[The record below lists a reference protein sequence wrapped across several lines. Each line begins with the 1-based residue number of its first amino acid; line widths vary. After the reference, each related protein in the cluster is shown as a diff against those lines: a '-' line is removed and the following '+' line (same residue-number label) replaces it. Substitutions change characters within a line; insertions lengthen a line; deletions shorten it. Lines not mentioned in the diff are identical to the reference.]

1 MSSEMALAI
10 RQIIQERGISEELV
24 MHTIEDALLAAYKRK
39 YGTIDNAVVRFAEDA
54 TSVSIFA
61 QKKIVPD
68 QEIED
73 PALEISLSDAQA
85 YNTDTDDEAEVGD
98 ELLIRINPRDF
109 DRVSIQSAKQK
120 TRQSLREIQKDTLYS
135 EFKDREGEL
144 IVGYYQRERNG
155 TIFVDVGRT
164 EGILPRRYQSP
175 REIYRPNDRVRAMI
189 YEVEKAALG
198 LQIVLTRTHT
208 EFVKKIFEL
217 EVPEIYDRTIEI
229 HKMVRE
235 PGYRTKMS
243 VYSTRDDVDP
253 VGACVGMRGVRIQ
266 TVVRAMIYEVEKAAL
281 GLQIV
286 LTRTHTE
293 FVKKIFELEVPEIY
307 DRTIEIHKMVREPGY
322 RTKMSVYST
331 RDDVDPVGACVGM
344 RGVRIQTVVR
354 ELEGEKIDVLRYD
367 PDVRSFITEALKPA
381 EVEQVIV
388 LDEAKRQALAVV
400 PESQFSLAI
409 GKQGLN
415 VRLANRLTDWSIDVR
430 TRAQVNEMNIGA
442 DPRRAAAALFGDVQ
456 EEITDV
462 AELPGIAPRVAAA
475 LKASGVEL
483 LETLVA
489 MDEEQLRAVP
499 ELSEQDVGEL
509 RKLIEENLEIVEEEP
524 PTADAEPAD
533 AEPADAEPAPAAA
546 PAAPAVEET
555 VAHAVA
561 EEAPPEGAAEE
572 PEVVRASELPGLPEG
587 IGAALMAAGL
597 DDVVELVSMSDEQ
610 IGAVEGLSDDDV
622 KTLLRVIE
630 ENVEVVEE
638 DDEDPDTP
646 QEAGQ

>member
-1 MSSEMALAI
+1 MALAI
-10 RQIIQERGISEELV
+10 RQLIQERGISEELV
-24 MHTIEDALLAAYKRK
+24 LHTIEDTLLAAYKRK
-39 YGTIDNAVVRFAEDA
+39 FGTIDNAVVRFAEDGA
-54 TSVSIFA
+54 DVSIYA
-61 QKKIVPD
+61 QKRIVPAD
-68 QEIED
+68 DIDD
-73 PALEISLSDAQA
+73 PALEISLTDALE
-85 YNTDTDDEAEVGD
+85 YNDDAELGD
-98 ELLIRINPRDF
+98 ELLIEINPRDF

-120 TRQSLREIQKDTLYS
+120 ARQSLREIQKDTLYS

-155 TIFVDVGRT
+155 TIFVDLGRT

-175 REIYRPNDRVRAMI
+175 REIYRANDRVRAMI
-189 YEVEKAALG
+189 YEVEKSALG

-208 EFVKKIFEL
+208 EFV
-217 EVPEIYDRTIEI
+217 R
-229 HKMVRE
+229 
-235 PGYRTKMS
+235 
-243 VYSTRDDVDP
+243 
-253 VGACVGMRGVRIQ
+253 
-266 TVVRAMIYEVEKAAL
+266 
-281 GLQIV
+281 
-286 LTRTHTE
+286 
-293 FVKKIFELEVPEIY
+293 KIFELEVPEIY

-381 EVEQVIV
+381 EVEQVII

-430 TRAQVNEMNIGA
+430 TRMQVNEMNIGA
-442 DPRRAAAALFGDVQ
+442 ESQRAAAALFGDVQ

-462 AELPGIAPRVAAA
+462 AELPGIVPRVAAA
-475 LKASGVEL
+475 LKAVGVEL

-499 ELSEQDVGEL
+499 ALSDDDVGDL
-509 RKLIEENLEIVEEEP
+509 LKLIEENVEIV
-524 PTADAEPAD
+524 D
-533 AEPADAEPAPAAA
+533 
-546 PAAPAVEET
+546 
-555 VAHAVA
+555 
-561 EEAPPEGAAEE
+561 EE
-572 PEVVRASELPGLPEG
+572 PEVGEEFDAADPDRSAVPKSAGADDAAAAAHDAAEPAVAGPAAAEVEAAEASARTPDAGERVDGADGDDGGDPYRVVPASELPGMPDA
-587 IGAALMAAGL
+587 ISTALRAAGL
-597 DDVVELVSMSDEQ
+597 DDVAELVSMSEQ
-610 IGAVEGLSDDDV
+610 QLAQIDGLTGDDV
-622 KTLLRVIE
+622 ATLLRVIK

-638 DDEDPDTP
+638 ETDAAVDEV
-646 QEAGQ
+646 E

>member
-1 MSSEMALAI
+1 MTYNDDA
-10 RQIIQERGISEELV
+10 EL
-24 MHTIEDALLAAYKRK
+24 
-39 YGTIDNAVVRFAEDA
+39 
-54 TSVSIFA
+54 
-61 QKKIVPD
+61 
-68 QEIED
+68 
-73 PALEISLSDAQA
+73 
-85 YNTDTDDEAEVGD
+85 GD
-98 ELLIRINPRDF
+98 ELLIEINPRDF

-120 TRQSLREIQKDTLYS
+120 ARQSLREIQKDTLYS

-189 YEVEKAALG
+189 YEVEKSALG

-266 TVVRAMIYEVEKAAL
+266 
-281 GLQIV
+281 
-286 LTRTHTE
+286 
-293 FVKKIFELEVPEIY
+293 
-307 DRTIEIHKMVREPGY
+307 
-322 RTKMSVYST
+322 S
-331 RDDVDPVGACVGM
+331 
-344 RGVRIQTVVR
+344 VVR

-430 TRAQVNEMNIGA
+430 TRAQVNEMDIGA
-442 DPRRAAAALFGDVQ
+442 DSQRAAAALFGDVQ

-462 AELPGIAPRVAAA
+462 AELPGIVPRVAAA

-489 MDEEQLRAVP
+489 MDEEQLRGVP
-499 ELSEQDVGEL
+499 ELSEKDVGEL
-509 RKLIEENLEIVEEEP
+509 RKLIEENVEIVEEETGAAEDPEEAEEAIAPEP
-524 PTADAEPAD
+524 PPSVGE
-533 AEPADAEPAPAAA
+533 
-546 PAAPAVEET
+546 APAVT
-555 VAHAVA
+555 PGPAVDSAAAA
-561 EEAPPEGAAEE
+561 EEAVPEDAEE
-572 PEVVRASELPGLPEG
+572 AEELVRASELPGLPEG
-587 IGAALMAAGL
+587 IAAALVAAGL
-597 DDVVELVSMSDEQ
+597 DDVVELVSMSEQ
-610 IGAVEGLSDDDV
+610 QLAAVEGLSPDDV
-622 KTLLRVIE
+622 KTLLQVIE
-630 ENVEVVEE
+630 DNVEVVEE
-638 DDEDPDTP
+638 E
-646 QEAGQ
+646 ES

>member
-24 MHTIEDALLAAYKRK
+24 MHTIEDTLLAAYKRK

-54 TSVSIFA
+54 TSVSMYA
-61 QKKIVPD
+61 QKKIVPE
-68 QEIED
+68 QEIQD
-73 PALEISLSDAQA
+73 PALEISLEDAKA
-85 YNTDTDDEAEVGD
+85 HLPPDENAELGD
-98 ELLIRINPRDF
+98 ELLIEINPRDF

-120 TRQSLREIQKDTLYS
+120 ARQSLREIQKDTLYS

-189 YEVEKAALG
+189 YEVEKSALG

-266 TVVRAMIYEVEKAAL
+266 
-281 GLQIV
+281 
-286 LTRTHTE
+286 
-293 FVKKIFELEVPEIY
+293 
-307 DRTIEIHKMVREPGY
+307 
-322 RTKMSVYST
+322 S
-331 RDDVDPVGACVGM
+331 
-344 RGVRIQTVVR
+344 VVR

-430 TRAQVNEMNIGA
+430 TRAQVNEMDIGA
-442 DPRRAAAALFGDVQ
+442 DSQRAAAALFGDVQ

-462 AELPGIAPRVAAA
+462 AELPGIVPRVAAA

-489 MDEEQLRAVP
+489 MDEEQLRGVP

-509 RKLIEENLEIVEEEP
+509 RKLIEENVEIVEEESGAAEDQEEEAVEAVALEQP
-524 PTADAEPAD
+524 PRGDE
-533 AEPADAEPAPAAA
+533 EAAA
-546 PAAPAVEET
+546 KPET
-555 VAHAVA
+555 TVDSAAVA
-561 EEAPPEGAAEE
+561 EEALPEDGEEAEE
-572 PEVVRASELPGLPEG
+572 LVRASELPGLPEG
-587 IGAALMAAGL
+587 IAAALVAAGL
-597 DDVVELVSMSDEQ
+597 DDVVELVSMSEQ
-610 IGAVEGLSDDDV
+610 QLAAVEGLSPDDV
-622 KTLLRVIE
+622 TTLLQVIE

-638 DDEDPDTP
+638 E
-646 QEAGQ
+646 ES

>member
-24 MHTIEDALLAAYKRK
+24 MSTIEDTLLAAYKRK
-39 YGTIDNAVVRFAEDA
+39 YGTVDNAVVRFADDA

-68 QEIED
+68 QEVED
-73 PALEISLSDAQA
+73 QALEITLSDALT
-85 YNTDTDDEAEVGD
+85 YNDDAELGD
-98 ELLIRINPRDF
+98 ELLIEINPRDF

-120 TRQSLREIQKDTLYS
+120 ARQSLREIQKDTLYS

-144 IVGYYQRERNG
+144 IVGYYQRERNA
-155 TIFVDVGRT
+155 TIFVDLGRT

-189 YEVEKAALG
+189 YEVEKSALG
-198 LQIVLTRTHT
+198 LQI
-208 EFVKKIFEL
+208 I
-217 EVPEIYDRTIEI
+217 
-229 HKMVRE
+229 
-235 PGYRTKMS
+235 
-243 VYSTRDDVDP
+243 
-253 VGACVGMRGVRIQ
+253 
-266 TVVRAMIYEVEKAAL
+266 
-281 GLQIV
+281 

-430 TRAQVNEMNIGA
+430 TRAQVNEMERA
-442 DPRRAAAALFGDVQ
+442 DSRSAAEALFGGAQ

-462 AELPGIAPRVAAA
+462 AQLPGIVPRVAAA
-475 LKASGVEL
+475 LKAAGVEL

-489 MDEEQLRAVP
+489 MDAEQLRALP
-499 ELSEQDVGEL
+499 ELSEQDVGDL
-509 RKLIEENLEIVEEEP
+509 RKLIEENVEIVEEEP
-524 PTADAEPAD
+524 P
-533 AEPADAEPAPAAA
+533 PAAGEPEVDEA
-546 PAAPAVEET
+546 AAAAAQAVDSAPPAAPEAAALPAEPEAAAAEAVES
-555 VAHAVA
+555 AAG
-561 EEAPPEGAAEE
+561 EAPE
-572 PEVVRASELPGLPEG
+572 PVVRASELPGLPEG
-587 IGAALMAAGL
+587 IAAALKAAGL
-597 DDVVELVSMSDEQ
+597 DDVAELVSLTEAQ
-610 IGAVEGLSDDDV
+610 LGAVEGLSPDDV
-622 KTLLRVIE
+622 ATLLRVIE

-638 DDEDPDTP
+638 DAEPVD
-646 QEAGQ
+646 

>member
-24 MHTIEDALLAAYKRK
+24 MHTIEDTLLAAYKRK

-54 TSVSIFA
+54 TSVSIYA
-61 QKKIVPD
+61 QKKIVPE
-68 QEIED
+68 QEIQD
-73 PALEISLSDAQA
+73 PALEISLADALT
-85 YNTDTDDEAEVGD
+85 YNDDAELGD
-98 ELLIRINPRDF
+98 ELLIEINPRDF

-120 TRQSLREIQKDTLYS
+120 ARQSLRDIQKDTLYS

-189 YEVEKAALG
+189 YEVEKSALG

-266 TVVRAMIYEVEKAAL
+266 
-281 GLQIV
+281 
-286 LTRTHTE
+286 
-293 FVKKIFELEVPEIY
+293 
-307 DRTIEIHKMVREPGY
+307 
-322 RTKMSVYST
+322 S
-331 RDDVDPVGACVGM
+331 
-344 RGVRIQTVVR
+344 VVR

-430 TRAQVNEMNIGA
+430 TRAQVNEMDIGA
-442 DPRRAAAALFGDVQ
+442 DSQRAAAALFGDVQ

-462 AELPGIAPRVAAA
+462 AELPGIVPRVAAA

-509 RKLIEENLEIVEEEP
+509 RKLIEENVEIVEEEAGAAEDKEEEAGEAVALEP
-524 PTADAEPAD
+524 PPSVDE
-533 AEPADAEPAPAAA
+533 
-546 PAAPAVEET
+546 APAVTPERT
-555 VAHAVA
+555 VDSTSVA
-561 EEAPPEGAAEE
+561 EEAVAEDGAESEE
-572 PEVVRASELPGLPEG
+572 LVRASELPGLPEG
-587 IGAALMAAGL
+587 IAAALVAAGL
-597 DDVVELVSMSDEQ
+597 DDVVELVSMSEQ
-610 IGAVEGLSDDDV
+610 QLAAVEGLAPDDV
-622 KTLLRVIE
+622 TTLLQVIE

-638 DDEDPDTP
+638 E
-646 QEAGQ
+646 ES

>member
-24 MHTIEDALLAAYKRK
+24 MQTIEDTLLAAYKRK
-39 YGTIDNAVVRFAEDA
+39 YGTTDNAVVRFADDA

-68 QEIED
+68 EEIQD
-73 PALEISLSDAQA
+73 PVLEISLADALA
-85 YNTDTDDEAEVGD
+85 YNDDAELGD
-98 ELLIRINPRDF
+98 ELQIEINPRNF
-109 DRVSIQSAKQK
+109 DRVSIQSAKQ
-120 TRQSLREIQKDTLYS
+120 TARQSLREIQKDTLYS
-135 EFKDREGEL
+135 EFKHREGEL
-144 IVGYYQRERNG
+144 IGGDYQRERNG
-155 TIFVDVGRT
+155 TIFVDLGRT

-189 YEVEKAALG
+189 YEVEK
-198 LQIVLTRTHT
+198 
-208 EFVKKIFEL
+208 
-217 EVPEIYDRTIEI
+217 
-229 HKMVRE
+229 
-235 PGYRTKMS
+235 S
-243 VYSTRDDVDP
+243 
-253 VGACVGMRGVRIQ
+253 
-266 TVVRAMIYEVEKAAL
+266 AL

-381 EVEQVIV
+381 DVEQVIV

-430 TRAQVNEMNIGA
+430 TRAQVNEMEIGA
-442 DPRRAAAALFGDVQ
+442 DSQRAAAALFGEVQ
-456 EEITDV
+456 EEISDV
-462 AELPGIAPRVAAA
+462 AELPGIVPRVAAA
-475 LKASGVEL
+475 LKAAGVEL

-489 MDEEQLRAVP
+489 LDEEQLRAVP
-499 ELSEQDVGEL
+499 ELTEQDVGEL
-509 RKLIEENLEIVEEEP
+509 RKLIEENVEIVEETP
-524 PTADAEPAD
+524 ATADQ
-533 AEPADAEPAPAAA
+533 AAA
-546 PAAPAVEET
+546 AEAV
-555 VAHAVA
+555 AVA
-561 EEAPPEGAAEE
+561 EPPAADGAATAALDDATAERAGAAVEAPQEAARSLPDPEDDEDDAQASARWPAFSGQVAEE
-572 PEVVRASELPGLPEG
+572 SEEIVRASELPGLPEG
-587 IGAALMAAGL
+587 G
-597 DDVVELVSMSDEQ
+597 
-610 IGAVEGLSDDDV
+610 
-622 KTLLRVIE
+622 
-630 ENVEVVEE
+630 
-638 DDEDPDTP
+638 
-646 QEAGQ
+646 

>member
-10 RQIIQERGISEELV
+10 RQLTQERGISEELV
-24 MHTIEDALLAAYKRK
+24 LHTIEDTLLAAYKRK
-39 YGTIDNAVVRFAEDA
+39 FGTIDNAVVRFAEDG
-54 TSVSIFA
+54 TDVSIYA
-61 QKKIVPD
+61 QKRIVPAD
-68 QEIED
+68 EIDD
-73 PALEISLSDAQA
+73 PALEISLKDALE
-85 YNTDTDDEAEVGD
+85 YNDDAELGD
-98 ELLIRINPRDF
+98 ELLIEINPRDF

-120 TRQSLREIQKDTLYS
+120 ARQSLREIQKDTLYS

-155 TIFVDVGRT
+155 TIFVDLGRT

-175 REIYRPNDRVRAMI
+175 REIYRANDRVRAMI
-189 YEVEKAALG
+189 YEVEK
-198 LQIVLTRTHT
+198 
-208 EFVKKIFEL
+208 
-217 EVPEIYDRTIEI
+217 
-229 HKMVRE
+229 
-235 PGYRTKMS
+235 S
-243 VYSTRDDVDP
+243 
-253 VGACVGMRGVRIQ
+253 
-266 TVVRAMIYEVEKAAL
+266 AL

-381 EVEQVIV
+381 EVEQVII

-430 TRAQVNEMNIGA
+430 TRVQVNEMNIGA
-442 DPRRAAAALFGDVQ
+442 ESQRAAAALFGDVQ

-462 AELPGIAPRVAAA
+462 AELPGIVPRVAAA
-475 LKASGVEL
+475 LKAVGVEL

-489 MDEEQLRAVP
+489 MDEQQLRAVP
-499 ELSEQDVGEL
+499 ELSDGDVGDL
-509 RKLIEENLEIVEEEP
+509 LKLIEENVEIVDEEP
-524 PTADAEPAD
+524 EPDVGEEFDAAGAERSVPAQPARPAQPQSAGADG
-533 AEPADAEPAPAAA
+533 AA
-546 PAAPAVEET
+546 PAAPDAAQPV
-555 VAHAVA
+555 VAD
-561 EEAPPEGAAEE
+561 APAAEGE
-572 PEVVRASELPGLPEG
+572 ATEASARAFDAGDRVDGDDGGDGGDPYRVVLASELPGMPDAISTALR
-587 IGAALMAAGL
+587 AASL
-597 DDVVELVSMSDEQ
+597 DDVAELVSMSEQ
-610 IGAVEGLSDDDV
+610 QLGQIEGLTGDDV
-622 KTLLRVIE
+622 ATLLRVIE

-638 DDEDPDTP
+638 ETDAT
-646 QEAGQ
+646 AGEVE

>member
-68 QEIED
+68 REIED

-85 YNTDTDDEAEVGD
+85 YSTDTDDEAEVGD

-266 TVVRAMIYEVEKAAL
+266 TVVR
-281 GLQIV
+281 
-286 LTRTHTE
+286 
-293 FVKKIFELEVPEIY
+293 
-307 DRTIEIHKMVREPGY
+307 
-322 RTKMSVYST
+322 
-331 RDDVDPVGACVGM
+331 
-344 RGVRIQTVVR
+344 

-442 DPRRAAAALFGDVQ
+442 DPQRAAAALFGDVQ

-462 AELPGIAPRVAAA
+462 AELPGIVPRVAAA

-489 MDEEQLRAVP
+489 MDEAQLRAVP
-499 ELSEQDVGEL
+499 ELSEKDIGEL
-509 RKLIEENLEIVEEEP
+509 RKLIEENVEIVEEEP
-524 PTADAEPAD
+524 PAADAEPA
-533 AEPADAEPAPAAA
+533 AAEPAPE
-546 PAAPAVEET
+546 AAPAVEET
-555 VAHAVA
+555 AAHAAA
-561 EEAPPEGAAEE
+561 EEAPQEGDAPQEEAAEE
-572 PEVVRASELPGLPEG
+572 PEAVVRASELPGLPEG
-587 IGAALMAAGL
+587 IAAALTAAGL
-597 DDVVELVSMSDEQ
+597 DDVVELVSMSEEQ
-610 IGAVEGLSDDDV
+610 LGAVEGLSAGDV
-622 KTLLRVIE
+622 TTLLRVIE

-638 DDEDPDTP
+638 DEDDPDTP

>member
-10 RQIIQERGISEELV
+10 RQLIQERGISEELV
-24 MHTIEDALLAAYKRK
+24 LHTIEDTLLAAYKRK
-39 YGTIDNAVVRFAEDA
+39 YGTIDNAVVRFAEDG
-54 TSVSIFA
+54 TDVSIYA
-61 QKKIVPD
+61 QKRIVPED
-68 QEIED
+68 EIDD
-73 PALEISLSDAQA
+73 PALEITLRDALE
-85 YNTDTDDEAEVGD
+85 YNDDAELGD
-98 ELLIRINPRDF
+98 ELLIEINPRDF

-120 TRQSLREIQKDTLYS
+120 ARQSLREIQKDTLYS

-155 TIFVDVGRT
+155 TIFVDLGRT

-175 REIYRPNDRVRAMI
+175 REIYRANDRVRAMI
-189 YEVEKAALG
+189 YEVEKSALG

-208 EFVKKIFEL
+208 EFV
-217 EVPEIYDRTIEI
+217 R
-229 HKMVRE
+229 
-235 PGYRTKMS
+235 
-243 VYSTRDDVDP
+243 
-253 VGACVGMRGVRIQ
+253 
-266 TVVRAMIYEVEKAAL
+266 
-281 GLQIV
+281 
-286 LTRTHTE
+286 
-293 FVKKIFELEVPEIY
+293 KIFELEVPEIY

-381 EVEQVIV
+381 EVEQVII

-442 DPRRAAAALFGDVQ
+442 ESQRAAAALFGDVQ

-462 AELPGIAPRVAAA
+462 AELPGIVPRVAAA
-475 LKASGVEL
+475 LKAVGVEL

-489 MDEEQLRAVP
+489 MDEGQLRAVP
-499 ELSEQDVGEL
+499 ELSEGDVGDL
-509 RKLIEENLEIVEEEP
+509 LKLIEENVEIVDEEP
-524 PTADAEPAD
+524 EQDDLGPDFGAEAAEPSVEPASAGAAEAAAAEPA
-533 AEPADAEPAPAAA
+533 AADAVADERSADAAA
-546 PAAPAVEET
+546 SESVKAAPDGDDGEDAYQ
-555 VAHAVA
+555 
-561 EEAPPEGAAEE
+561 
-572 PEVVRASELPGLPEG
+572 VVPASELPGMPDA
-587 IGAALMAAGL
+587 ISAALRAAEL
-597 DDVVELVSMSDEQ
+597 DDVAELVSMSEQ
-610 IGAVEGLSDDDV
+610 QLGQIEGLAAADV
-622 KTLLRVIE
+622 VTLLRIIE

-638 DDEDPDTP
+638 EGESTNEETDQD
-646 QEAGQ
+646 AV

>member
-24 MHTIEDALLAAYKRK
+24 MHTIEDTLLAAYKRK

-54 TSVSIFA
+54 TTVSIYA
-61 QKKIVPD
+61 QKKILAESEP
-68 QEIED
+68 IED
-73 PALEISLSDAQA
+73 PALEISLEDART
-85 YNTDTDDEAEVGD
+85 YNDDAEPGD
-98 ELLIRINPRDF
+98 ELLIEINPRDF

-120 TRQSLREIQKDTLYS
+120 ARQSLREIQKDTLYS

-155 TIFVDVGRT
+155 TIFVDLGRT

-175 REIYRPNDRVRAMI
+175 REIYRPSDRVRAMI
-189 YEVEKAALG
+189 YEVEKSALG

-208 EFVKKIFEL
+208 
-217 EVPEIYDRTIEI
+217 D
-229 HKMVRE
+229 
-235 PGYRTKMS
+235 
-243 VYSTRDDVDP
+243 
-253 VGACVGMRGVRIQ
+253 
-266 TVVRAMIYEVEKAAL
+266 
-281 GLQIV
+281 
-286 LTRTHTE
+286 

-367 PDVRSFITEALKPA
+367 PDARSFITEALKPA

-388 LDEAKRQALAVV
+388 LDEGKRQALAVV

-430 TRAQVNEMNIGA
+430 TRAQVNEMDIGA
-442 DPRRAAAALFGDVQ
+442 DSQRAAAALFGDVQ

-462 AELPGIAPRVAAA
+462 AELPGIVPRVAAA

-489 MDEEQLRAVP
+489 MDEAQLRAVR
-499 ELSEQDVGEL
+499 ELSEADIGDL
-509 RKLIEENLEIVEEEP
+509 RKLIEENVEIVEEEP
-524 PTADAEPAD
+524 SAGKPIDDEVVPAAEPAASVPAASEPAAPD
-533 AEPADAEPAPAAA
+533 RAAPVRAAPVRAVVEEAAAAALDSSAVDPADAG
-546 PAAPAVEET
+546 EE
-555 VAHAVA
+555 VAQEV
-561 EEAPPEGAAEE
+561 PEE
-572 PEVVRASELPGLPEG
+572 PEEVVLASELPGLPEG
-587 IGAALMAAGL
+587 IAAALMAAGL
-597 DDVVELVSMSDEQ
+597 DDVVELVSMSEAQ
-610 IGAVEGLSDDDV
+610 LGAVEGLSGTDV
-622 KTLLRVIE
+622 VTLLRVIE

-638 DDEDPDTP
+638 DEEEQETP
-646 QEAGQ
+646 EEPS

>member
-10 RQIIQERGISEELV
+10 RQIVQERGISEELV
-24 MHTIEDALLAAYKRK
+24 MSTIEDALLAAYKRK
-39 YGTIDNAVVRFAEDA
+39 NGTVDNAVVRFADDA

-68 QEIED
+68 REVED
-73 PALEISLSDAQA
+73 QALEISLTEALKYPDCRDA
-85 YNTDTDDEAEVGD
+85 ELGD
-98 ELLIRINPRDF
+98 EMLVPIDPRKDF
-109 DRVSIQSAKQK
+109 DRVSIQTAKQK
-120 TRQSLREIQKDTLYS
+120 ARQSLREIQKDTLYS

-144 IVGYYQRERNG
+144 IVGYYQRERNA
-155 TIFVDVGRT
+155 TIFVDLGRT

-189 YEVEKAALG
+189 YEVEKSDLG
-198 LQIVLTRTHT
+198 LQI
-208 EFVKKIFEL
+208 I
-217 EVPEIYDRTIEI
+217 
-229 HKMVRE
+229 
-235 PGYRTKMS
+235 
-243 VYSTRDDVDP
+243 
-253 VGACVGMRGVRIQ
+253 
-266 TVVRAMIYEVEKAAL
+266 
-281 GLQIV
+281 

-430 TRAQVNEMNIGA
+430 TRAQVNEMERA
-442 DPRRAAAALFGDVQ
+442 DSRSAAEALFGGAQ
-456 EEITDV
+456 EEITEV
-462 AELPGIAPRVAAA
+462 AQLPGIAPRVTAA
-475 LKASGVEL
+475 LKAAGVEL

-489 MDEEQLRAVP
+489 MSAEQLRALP
-499 ELSEQDVGEL
+499 DLSEQDVGDL
-509 RKLIEENLEIVEEEP
+509 RKLIEENVEIVEEEP
-524 PTADAEPAD
+524 PPAD
-533 AEPADAEPAPAAA
+533 PAPEPEVEEAPVAAAPLPVAAA
-546 PAAPAVEET
+546 PAEPEAPA
-555 VAHAVA
+555 APQ
-561 EEAPPEGAAEE
+561 EAPAAGEAGEE
-572 PEVVRASELPGLPEG
+572 PAEVVLASELPGLPAG
-587 IGAALMAAGL
+587 IAAALKAAGL
-597 DDVVELVSMSDEQ
+597 DDVVEVVSMTEAQ
-610 IGAVEGLSDDDV
+610 LGAVEGLSSEDV
-622 KTLLRVIE
+622 TTLLRIIE

-638 DDEDPDTP
+638 DE
-646 QEAGQ
+646 ESA

>member
-1 MSSEMALAI
+1 MSNEMALAI

-24 MHTIEDALLAAYKRK
+24 MHTIEDTLLAAYRRK

-54 TSVSIFA
+54 TSVSIYA
-61 QKKIVPD
+61 QKKIVPEE
-68 QEIED
+68 EIQD
-73 PALEISLSDAQA
+73 PALEVSLADALA
-85 YNTDTDDEAEVGD
+85 YNDDAELGD
-98 ELLIRINPRDF
+98 ELLIEINPRDF

-120 TRQSLREIQKDTLYS
+120 AHQSLREIQKDTLYS

-189 YEVEKAALG
+189 YEVEKSALG

-266 TVVRAMIYEVEKAAL
+266 
-281 GLQIV
+281 
-286 LTRTHTE
+286 
-293 FVKKIFELEVPEIY
+293 
-307 DRTIEIHKMVREPGY
+307 
-322 RTKMSVYST
+322 S
-331 RDDVDPVGACVGM
+331 
-344 RGVRIQTVVR
+344 VVR

-430 TRAQVNEMNIGA
+430 TRAQVNDMDIGA
-442 DPRRAAAALFGDVQ
+442 DSQRAAAALFGDVQ

-462 AELPGIAPRVAAA
+462 AELPGIVPRVAAA

-499 ELSEQDVGEL
+499 ELSEQDVGGL
-509 RKLIEENLEIVEEEP
+509 RKLIEENVEIVEEETTAAEDPVAEEAVAVAAP
-524 PTADAEPAD
+524 PIFDD
-533 AEPADAEPAPAAA
+533 APAAA
-546 PAAPAVEET
+546 PAAAPDMTDDSIDLAEE
-555 VAHAVA
+555 APGEVA
-561 EEAPPEGAAEE
+561 EEAD
-572 PEVVRASELPGLPEG
+572 EVVRASELPGLPEG
-587 IGAALMAAGL
+587 IAAVLIAAGL
-597 DDVVELVSMSDEQ
+597 DDVVELVSMSEQ
-610 IGAVEGLSDDDV
+610 QLAAVEGLSPGDV
-622 KTLLRVIE
+622 TTLLQVIE
-630 ENVEVVEE
+630 ENVEVLEE
-638 DDEDPDTP
+638 EEEP
-646 QEAGQ
+646 QETEEEPVD

>member
-24 MHTIEDALLAAYKRK
+24 MHTIEDTLLAAYKRK

-54 TSVSIFA
+54 TSVSIYA
-61 QKKIVPD
+61 QKKIVPE

-73 PALEISLSDAQA
+73 PALEISLADALT
-85 YNTDTDDEAEVGD
+85 YNDDAELGD
-98 ELLIRINPRDF
+98 ELLIEINPRDF

-120 TRQSLREIQKDTLYS
+120 ARQSLREIQKDTLYS

-189 YEVEKAALG
+189 YEVEKSALG

-266 TVVRAMIYEVEKAAL
+266 
-281 GLQIV
+281 
-286 LTRTHTE
+286 
-293 FVKKIFELEVPEIY
+293 
-307 DRTIEIHKMVREPGY
+307 
-322 RTKMSVYST
+322 S
-331 RDDVDPVGACVGM
+331 
-344 RGVRIQTVVR
+344 VVR

-430 TRAQVNEMNIGA
+430 TRAQVNEMDIGA
-442 DPRRAAAALFGDVQ
+442 DSQRAAAALFGDVQ

-462 AELPGIAPRVAAA
+462 AELPGIVPRVAAA

-489 MDEEQLRAVP
+489 MDEEQLRGVP

-509 RKLIEENLEIVEEEP
+509 RKLIEENVEIVEEESGV
-524 PTADAEPAD
+524 AED
-533 AEPADAEPAPAAA
+533 QEEAEEEIALEPSPSGAE
-546 PAAPAVEET
+546 APAVMPET
-555 VAHAVA
+555 TVESTAAA
-561 EEAPPEGAAEE
+561 EEAVPEDGEE
-572 PEVVRASELPGLPEG
+572 SEELVRASELPGLPEG
-587 IGAALMAAGL
+587 IAAALVAAGL
-597 DDVVELVSMSDEQ
+597 DDVVELVSMSERQ
-610 IGAVEGLSDDDV
+610 LAAVEGLSPDDV
-622 KTLLRVIE
+622 TTLMQVIE

-638 DDEDPDTP
+638 EESPETA
-646 QEAGQ
+646 ESG

>member
-1 MSSEMALAI
+1 MSSQMALAI
-10 RQIIQERGISEELV
+10 RQLIQERGISEELV
-24 MHTIEDALLAAYKRK
+24 LHTIEDTLLAAYKRK
-39 YGTIDNAVVRFAEDA
+39 YGTIDNAVVRFAEDG
-54 TSVSIFA
+54 TDVSIYA
-61 QKKIVPD
+61 QKRIVPEA
-68 QEIED
+68 EIDD
-73 PALEISLSDAQA
+73 PALEISLRDALE
-85 YNTDTDDEAEVGD
+85 YNDDAELGD
-98 ELLIRINPRDF
+98 ELLIEINPRDF

-120 TRQSLREIQKDTLYS
+120 ARQSLREIQKDTLYS

-155 TIFVDVGRT
+155 TIFVDLGLT

-175 REIYRPNDRVRAMI
+175 REVYRANDRVRAMI
-189 YEVEKAALG
+189 YEVEKSAVG

-266 TVVRAMIYEVEKAAL
+266 
-281 GLQIV
+281 
-286 LTRTHTE
+286 
-293 FVKKIFELEVPEIY
+293 
-307 DRTIEIHKMVREPGY
+307 
-322 RTKMSVYST
+322 S
-331 RDDVDPVGACVGM
+331 
-344 RGVRIQTVVR
+344 VVR

-381 EVEQVIV
+381 EVEQVII
-388 LDEAKRQALAVV
+388 LDEPKRQALAVV

-442 DPRRAAAALFGDVQ
+442 ESQRAAAALFGDVQ

-462 AELPGIAPRVAAA
+462 AELPGIVPRVAAA
-475 LKASGVEL
+475 LKAAGVEL

-499 ELSEQDVGEL
+499 ELSEDDVGDL
-509 RKLIEENLEIVEEEP
+509 RKLIEENVEIVDEESEP
-524 PTADAEPAD
+524 DEGGPELGSGQPETAAESASVAAD
-533 AEPADAEPAPAAA
+533 D
-546 PAAPAVEET
+546 APAV
-555 VAHAVA
+555 VSGVDGGAVSDQPA
-561 EEAPPEGAAEE
+561 LEAAAVE
-572 PEVVRASELPGLPEG
+572 PTEATAGGDDDDDPYQVVLASELPGIP
-587 IGAALMAAGL
+587 AAISAVLQTAGL
-597 DDVVELVSMSDEQ
+597 DDVAELVSMSRQQLGE
-610 IGAVEGLSDDDV
+610 IEGLADDDV
-622 KTLLRVIE
+622 VILLRVIE
-630 ENVEVVEE
+630 DNVEVVEE
-638 DDEDPDTP
+638 DGDPDG
-646 QEAGQ
+646 EESE

>member
-24 MHTIEDALLAAYKRK
+24 MSTIEDTLLAAYKRK
-39 YGTIDNAVVRFAEDA
+39 YGTVDNAVVRFADDA

-68 QEIED
+68 QEVED
-73 PALEISLSDAQA
+73 QALEITLSDALT
-85 YNTDTDDEAEVGD
+85 YNDDAELGD
-98 ELLIRINPRDF
+98 ELLIEINPRDF

-120 TRQSLREIQKDTLYS
+120 ARQSLREIQKDTLYS

-144 IVGYYQRERNG
+144 IVGYYQRERNA
-155 TIFVDVGRT
+155 TIFVDLGRT

-189 YEVEKAALG
+189 YEVEKSALG
-198 LQIVLTRTHT
+198 LQI
-208 EFVKKIFEL
+208 I
-217 EVPEIYDRTIEI
+217 
-229 HKMVRE
+229 
-235 PGYRTKMS
+235 
-243 VYSTRDDVDP
+243 
-253 VGACVGMRGVRIQ
+253 
-266 TVVRAMIYEVEKAAL
+266 
-281 GLQIV
+281 

-430 TRAQVNEMNIGA
+430 TRAQVNEMERA
-442 DPRRAAAALFGDVQ
+442 DSRSAAEALFGGAQ

-462 AELPGIAPRVAAA
+462 AQLPGIVPRVAAA
-475 LKASGVEL
+475 LKAAGVEL

-489 MDEEQLRAVP
+489 MDAEQLRALP
-499 ELSEQDVGEL
+499 ELSEQDVGDL
-509 RKLIEENLEIVEEEP
+509 RKLIEENVEIVEEEP
-524 PTADAEPAD
+524 P
-533 AEPADAEPAPAAA
+533 PAAGEPEVDEA
-546 PAAPAVEET
+546 AAAAAQAVDSAPPAAPEAAALPAEPEEPAAEAVES
-555 VAHAVA
+555 AAG
-561 EEAPPEGAAEE
+561 EAPE
-572 PEVVRASELPGLPEG
+572 PVVRASELPGLPEG
-587 IGAALMAAGL
+587 IAAALKAAGL
-597 DDVVELVSMSDEQ
+597 DDVADLVSMTEAQ
-610 IGAVEGLSDDDV
+610 LGAVEGLSPDDV
-622 KTLLRVIE
+622 ATLLRVIE

-638 DDEDPDTP
+638 DAEPVD
-646 QEAGQ
+646 

>member
-24 MHTIEDALLAAYKRK
+24 MHTIEDTLLAAYKRK

-54 TSVSIFA
+54 TSVSMYA
-61 QKKIVPD
+61 QKKIVPEA
-68 QEIED
+68 EIED
-73 PALEISLSDAQA
+73 PALEISLADALA
-85 YNTDTDDEAEVGD
+85 YNDDAELGD
-98 ELLIRINPRDF
+98 ELLIEINPRDF

-120 TRQSLREIQKDTLYS
+120 ARQSLREIQKDTLYS

-155 TIFVDVGRT
+155 TIFVDLGRT

-175 REIYRPNDRVRAMI
+175 REIYRPNDRVRGMI
-189 YEVEKAALG
+189 YEVEKSALG

-266 TVVRAMIYEVEKAAL
+266 
-281 GLQIV
+281 
-286 LTRTHTE
+286 
-293 FVKKIFELEVPEIY
+293 
-307 DRTIEIHKMVREPGY
+307 
-322 RTKMSVYST
+322 S
-331 RDDVDPVGACVGM
+331 
-344 RGVRIQTVVR
+344 VVR

-430 TRAQVNEMNIGA
+430 TRAQVNEMDIGA
-442 DPRRAAAALFGDVQ
+442 DSQRAAAALFGDVQ

-462 AELPGIAPRVAAA
+462 AELPGIVPRVAAA
-475 LKASGVEL
+475 LKGSGVEL

-509 RKLIEENLEIVEEEP
+509 RKLIEENVEIVEEET
-524 PTADAEPAD
+524 TAAEDQPEAEEAAAPAEPPSAGD
-533 AEPADAEPAPAAA
+533 APAAA
-546 PAAPAVEET
+546 PEMT
-555 VAHAVA
+555 VDSTATA
-561 EEAPPEGAAEE
+561 EEAATADTEAPEEM
-572 PEVVRASELPGLPEG
+572 VRASELPGMPEG
-587 IGAALMAAGL
+587 IAAALVAAGL
-597 DDVVELVSMSDEQ
+597 DDVVELVSMSEQ
-610 IGAVEGLSDDDV
+610 QLAAVEGLSPDDV
-622 KTLLRVIE
+622 TTLLQVIE

-638 DDEDPDTP
+638 EEPPET
-646 QEAGQ
+646 EEESG

>member
-10 RQIIQERGISEELV
+10 RQLIQERGISEELV
-24 MHTIEDALLAAYKRK
+24 LHTIEDTLLAAYKRK
-39 YGTIDNAVVRFAEDA
+39 FGTIDNAVVRFAEDG
-54 TSVSIFA
+54 TDVSIYA
-61 QKKIVPD
+61 QKRIVPAD
-68 QEIED
+68 DIDD
-73 PALEISLSDAQA
+73 PALEISLKDALE
-85 YNTDTDDEAEVGD
+85 YNDDAELGD
-98 ELLIRINPRDF
+98 ELLIEINPRDF

-120 TRQSLREIQKDTLYS
+120 ARQSLREIQKDTLYS

-155 TIFVDVGRT
+155 TIFVDLGRT

-175 REIYRPNDRVRAMI
+175 REIYRANDRVRAMI
-189 YEVEKAALG
+189 YEVEK
-198 LQIVLTRTHT
+198 
-208 EFVKKIFEL
+208 
-217 EVPEIYDRTIEI
+217 
-229 HKMVRE
+229 
-235 PGYRTKMS
+235 S
-243 VYSTRDDVDP
+243 
-253 VGACVGMRGVRIQ
+253 
-266 TVVRAMIYEVEKAAL
+266 AL

-381 EVEQVIV
+381 EVEQVII
-388 LDEAKRQALAVV
+388 LDDAKRQALAVV

-442 DPRRAAAALFGDVQ
+442 ESQRAAAALFGDVQ

-462 AELPGIAPRVAAA
+462 AELPGIVPRVAAA
-475 LKASGVEL
+475 LKAVGVEL

-499 ELSEQDVGEL
+499 ELSDGDVGDL
-509 RKLIEENLEIVEEEP
+509 LKLIEENVEIVDEEP
-524 PTADAEPAD
+524 EPEVDEESDAAEPESPTVPQSAIAD
-533 AEPADAEPAPAAA
+533 DAAAAAYGDVEPAFPDAPAAEEE
-546 PAAPAVEET
+546 AVE
-555 VAHAVA
+555 ASGQSF
-561 EEAPPEGAAEE
+561 EAGERSDDDGDDGDDDDAPYG
-572 PEVVRASELPGLPEG
+572 VVPASELPGMPDAISTALR
-587 IGAALMAAGL
+587 AASL
-597 DDVVELVSMSDEQ
+597 DDVAELVSMSEQ
-610 IGAVEGLSDDDV
+610 QLGQIEGLTGDDV
-622 KTLLRVIE
+622 ATLLRVIE

-638 DDEDPDTP
+638 EADTAVDEV
-646 QEAGQ
+646 E

>member
-1 MSSEMALAI
+1 MALAI
-10 RQIIQERGISEELV
+10 RQLIQERGISEELV
-24 MHTIEDALLAAYKRK
+24 LHTIEDTLLAAYKRK
-39 YGTIDNAVVRFAEDA
+39 YGTIDNAVVRFAEDG
-54 TSVSIFA
+54 TDVSIYA
-61 QKKIVPD
+61 QKRIVPVD
-68 QEIED
+68 DIDD
-73 PALEISLSDAQA
+73 PALEISLKDALE
-85 YNTDTDDEAEVGD
+85 YNDDAELGD
-98 ELLIRINPRDF
+98 ELLIEINPREF

-120 TRQSLREIQKDTLYS
+120 ARQSLREIQKDTLYS

-155 TIFVDVGRT
+155 TIFVDLGRT

-175 REIYRPNDRVRAMI
+175 REIYRANDRVRAMI
-189 YEVEKAALG
+189 YEVEKSALG

-208 EFVKKIFEL
+208 EFV
-217 EVPEIYDRTIEI
+217 R
-229 HKMVRE
+229 
-235 PGYRTKMS
+235 
-243 VYSTRDDVDP
+243 
-253 VGACVGMRGVRIQ
+253 
-266 TVVRAMIYEVEKAAL
+266 
-281 GLQIV
+281 
-286 LTRTHTE
+286 
-293 FVKKIFELEVPEIY
+293 KIFELEVPEIY

-381 EVEQVIV
+381 EVEQVII
-388 LDEAKRQALAVV
+388 LDEPKRQALAVV

-442 DPRRAAAALFGDVQ
+442 ESQRAAAALFGDVQ

-462 AELPGIAPRVAAA
+462 AELPGIVPRVASA
-475 LKASGVEL
+475 LKSVGVEL

-499 ELSEQDVGEL
+499 ELSEGDVGDL
-509 RKLIEENLEIVEEEP
+509 LKLIEDNVEIVDEEQGTEEEDAEDAEDAEFAAAQHEASIEAESE
-524 PTADAEPAD
+524 TAVADAAAAARAVETVDAGVSDESAAEAEVAESSEPAEAGD
-533 AEPADAEPAPAAA
+533 DTDEPY
-546 PAAPAVEET
+546 
-555 VAHAVA
+555 
-561 EEAPPEGAAEE
+561 
-572 PEVVRASELPGLPEG
+572 VVLASELPGMPDG
-587 IGAALMAAGL
+587 ISAALRTAEL
-597 DDVVELVSMSDEQ
+597 DDVAELVSMSEQQLGQIEGMTDE
-610 IGAVEGLSDDDV
+610 DV
-622 KTLLRVIE
+622 GTLLRIIE

-638 DDEDPDTP
+638 DDDSTGEETD
-646 QEAGQ
+646 

>member
-10 RQIIQERGISEELV
+10 RQLIQERGISEELV
-24 MHTIEDALLAAYKRK
+24 LHTIEDTLLAAYKRK
-39 YGTIDNAVVRFAEDA
+39 YGTIDNAVVRFAEDG
-54 TSVSIFA
+54 TDVSIYA
-61 QKKIVPD
+61 QKRIVPVD
-68 QEIED
+68 DIDD
-73 PALEISLSDAQA
+73 PALEISLKDALE
-85 YNTDTDDEAEVGD
+85 YNDDAELGD
-98 ELLIRINPRDF
+98 ELLIEINPREF

-120 TRQSLREIQKDTLYS
+120 ARQSLREIQKDTLYS

-155 TIFVDVGRT
+155 TIFVDLGRT

-175 REIYRPNDRVRAMI
+175 REIYRANDRVRAMI
-189 YEVEKAALG
+189 YEVEKSALG

-208 EFVKKIFEL
+208 EFV
-217 EVPEIYDRTIEI
+217 R
-229 HKMVRE
+229 
-235 PGYRTKMS
+235 
-243 VYSTRDDVDP
+243 
-253 VGACVGMRGVRIQ
+253 
-266 TVVRAMIYEVEKAAL
+266 
-281 GLQIV
+281 
-286 LTRTHTE
+286 
-293 FVKKIFELEVPEIY
+293 KIFELEVPEIY

-381 EVEQVIV
+381 EVEQVII
-388 LDEAKRQALAVV
+388 LDEPKRQALAVV

-442 DPRRAAAALFGDVQ
+442 ESQRAAAALFGDVQ

-462 AELPGIAPRVAAA
+462 AELPGIVPRVASA
-475 LKASGVEL
+475 LKSVGVEL

-499 ELSEQDVGEL
+499 ELSEGDVGDL
-509 RKLIEENLEIVEEEP
+509 LKLIEDNVEIVDEEQGTEEEDAEDAEDAEFAAAQHEASIEAESE
-524 PTADAEPAD
+524 TAVADAAAAARAVETVDAGVSDESGAEAEVAESSEPAEAGD
-533 AEPADAEPAPAAA
+533 DTDEPY
-546 PAAPAVEET
+546 
-555 VAHAVA
+555 
-561 EEAPPEGAAEE
+561 
-572 PEVVRASELPGLPEG
+572 VVLASELPGMPDG
-587 IGAALMAAGL
+587 ISAALRTAEL
-597 DDVVELVSMSDEQ
+597 DDVAELVSMSEQ
-610 IGAVEGLSDDDV
+610 QLGQIEGMTGDDV
-622 KTLLRVIE
+622 GTLLRIIE

-638 DDEDPDTP
+638 DDDSTGEETD
-646 QEAGQ
+646 

>member
-24 MHTIEDALLAAYKRK
+24 MHTIEDTLLAAYKRK

-54 TSVSIFA
+54 TSVSIYA
-61 QKKIVPD
+61 QKKIVPE

-73 PALEISLSDAQA
+73 PALEISLSDALT
-85 YNTDTDDEAEVGD
+85 YNDDAELGD
-98 ELLIRINPRDF
+98 ELLIEINPRDF

-120 TRQSLREIQKDTLYS
+120 ARQSLREIQKDTLYS

-189 YEVEKAALG
+189 YEVEKSALG

-266 TVVRAMIYEVEKAAL
+266 
-281 GLQIV
+281 
-286 LTRTHTE
+286 
-293 FVKKIFELEVPEIY
+293 
-307 DRTIEIHKMVREPGY
+307 
-322 RTKMSVYST
+322 S
-331 RDDVDPVGACVGM
+331 
-344 RGVRIQTVVR
+344 VVR

-430 TRAQVNEMNIGA
+430 TRAQVNEMDIGA
-442 DPRRAAAALFGDVQ
+442 DSQRAAAALFGDVQ

-462 AELPGIAPRVAAA
+462 AELPGIVPRVAAA

-489 MDEEQLRAVP
+489 MDEAQLRGVP
-499 ELSEQDVGEL
+499 ELSEKDVGEL
-509 RKLIEENLEIVEEEP
+509 RKLIEENVEIVEEEAAAAEDPEEAEEAMAPEP
-524 PTADAEPAD
+524 PPSGAEAPAVTAEPAVASAAATEEAVPED
-533 AEPADAEPAPAAA
+533 AEES
-546 PAAPAVEET
+546 EEL
-555 VAHAVA
+555 
-561 EEAPPEGAAEE
+561 
-572 PEVVRASELPGLPEG
+572 VRASELPGLPEG
-587 IGAALMAAGL
+587 IAAALVAAGL
-597 DDVVELVSMSDEQ
+597 DDVVELVSMSEQ
-610 IGAVEGLSDDDV
+610 QLAAVEGLSPDDV
-622 KTLLRVIE
+622 TTLLQVIE

-638 DDEDPDTP
+638 E
-646 QEAGQ
+646 ES

>member
-24 MHTIEDALLAAYKRK
+24 MHTIEDTLLAAYKRK

-54 TSVSIFA
+54 TTVSIYA
-61 QKKIVPD
+61 QKKILAESEP
-68 QEIED
+68 IED
-73 PALEISLSDAQA
+73 PALEISLEDART
-85 YNTDTDDEAEVGD
+85 YNDDAEPGD
-98 ELLIRINPRDF
+98 ELLIEINPRDF

-120 TRQSLREIQKDTLYS
+120 ARQSLREIQKDTLYS

-155 TIFVDVGRT
+155 TIFVDLGRT

-175 REIYRPNDRVRAMI
+175 REIYRPSDRVRAMI
-189 YEVEKAALG
+189 YEVEKSALG

-208 EFVKKIFEL
+208 
-217 EVPEIYDRTIEI
+217 D
-229 HKMVRE
+229 
-235 PGYRTKMS
+235 
-243 VYSTRDDVDP
+243 
-253 VGACVGMRGVRIQ
+253 
-266 TVVRAMIYEVEKAAL
+266 
-281 GLQIV
+281 
-286 LTRTHTE
+286 

-367 PDVRSFITEALKPA
+367 PDARSFITEALKPA

-388 LDEAKRQALAVV
+388 LDEGKRQALAVV

-430 TRAQVNEMNIGA
+430 TRAQVNEMDIGA
-442 DPRRAAAALFGDVQ
+442 DSQRAAAALFGDVQ

-462 AELPGIAPRVAAA
+462 AELPGIVPRVAAA

-489 MDEEQLRAVP
+489 MDEAQLRAVR
-499 ELSEQDVGEL
+499 ELSEADIGDL
-509 RKLIEENLEIVEEEP
+509 RKLIEENVEIVEEEP
-524 PTADAEPAD
+524 SAGKPIDDEVVPAAEPAASVPAASEPAAPEPAAPVRAAPVRAVVEEAAAAALD
-533 AEPADAEPAPAAA
+533 SSAVDPADAGEQFAQEVP
-546 PAAPAVEET
+546 
-555 VAHAVA
+555 
-561 EEAPPEGAAEE
+561 EE
-572 PEVVRASELPGLPEG
+572 PEEVVLASELPGLPEG
-587 IGAALMAAGL
+587 IAAALMAAGL
-597 DDVVELVSMSDEQ
+597 DDVVELVSMSEAQ
-610 IGAVEGLSDDDV
+610 LGAVEGLSGTDV
-622 KTLLRVIE
+622 VTLLRVIE

-638 DDEDPDTP
+638 DEEEQETP
-646 QEAGQ
+646 EEPS

>member
-24 MHTIEDALLAAYKRK
+24 MHTIEDTLLAAYKRK

-54 TSVSIFA
+54 TSVSIYA
-61 QKKIVPD
+61 QKKIVPE
-68 QEIED
+68 QEIQD
-73 PALEISLSDAQA
+73 PAVEISLADALT
-85 YNTDTDDEAEVGD
+85 YNDDAELGD
-98 ELLIRINPRDF
+98 ELLIEINPRDF

-120 TRQSLREIQKDTLYS
+120 ARQSLREIQKDTLYS

-189 YEVEKAALG
+189 YEVEKSALG

-266 TVVRAMIYEVEKAAL
+266 
-281 GLQIV
+281 
-286 LTRTHTE
+286 
-293 FVKKIFELEVPEIY
+293 
-307 DRTIEIHKMVREPGY
+307 
-322 RTKMSVYST
+322 S
-331 RDDVDPVGACVGM
+331 
-344 RGVRIQTVVR
+344 VVR

-430 TRAQVNEMNIGA
+430 TRAQVNEMDIGA
-442 DPRRAAAALFGDVQ
+442 DSQRAAAALFGDVQ

-462 AELPGIAPRVAAA
+462 AELPGIVPRVAAA

-489 MDEEQLRAVP
+489 MDEEQLRGVP

-509 RKLIEENLEIVEEEP
+509 RKLIEENVEIVEEESG
-524 PTADAEPAD
+524 AAED
-533 AEPADAEPAPAAA
+533 QEEAEEEIALEQAPSGDEAPAMM
-546 PAAPAVEET
+546 PET
-555 VAHAVA
+555 TVDSTAVA
-561 EEAPPEGAAEE
+561 EEAVPEDAEE
-572 PEVVRASELPGLPEG
+572 SEELVRASELPGLPEG
-587 IGAALMAAGL
+587 IAAALVAASL
-597 DDVVELVSMSDEQ
+597 DDVVELVSMSEQ
-610 IGAVEGLSDDDV
+610 QLAAVEGLAPDDV
-622 KTLLRVIE
+622 TTLLQVIE

-638 DDEDPDTP
+638 E
-646 QEAGQ
+646 ES

>member
-24 MHTIEDALLAAYKRK
+24 MHTIEDTLLAAYKRK

-54 TSVSIFA
+54 TTVSIYA
-61 QKKIVPD
+61 QKKILAESEP
-68 QEIED
+68 IED
-73 PALEISLSDAQA
+73 PALEISLEDART
-85 YNTDTDDEAEVGD
+85 YNDDAEPGD
-98 ELLIRINPRDF
+98 ELLIEINPRDF

-120 TRQSLREIQKDTLYS
+120 ARQSLREIQKDTLYS

-155 TIFVDVGRT
+155 TIFVDLGRT

-175 REIYRPNDRVRAMI
+175 REIYRPSDRVRAMI
-189 YEVEKAALG
+189 YEVEKSALG

-208 EFVKKIFEL
+208 
-217 EVPEIYDRTIEI
+217 D
-229 HKMVRE
+229 
-235 PGYRTKMS
+235 
-243 VYSTRDDVDP
+243 
-253 VGACVGMRGVRIQ
+253 
-266 TVVRAMIYEVEKAAL
+266 
-281 GLQIV
+281 
-286 LTRTHTE
+286 

-367 PDVRSFITEALKPA
+367 PDARSFITEALKPA

-388 LDEAKRQALAVV
+388 LDEGKRQALAVV

-430 TRAQVNEMNIGA
+430 TRAQVNEMDIGA
-442 DPRRAAAALFGDVQ
+442 DSQRAAAALFGDVQ

-462 AELPGIAPRVAAA
+462 AELPGIVPRVAAA

-489 MDEEQLRAVP
+489 MDEAQLRAVR
-499 ELSEQDVGEL
+499 ELSEADIGDL
-509 RKLIEENLEIVEEEP
+509 RKLIEENVEIVEEEP
-524 PTADAEPAD
+524 SAGKPIDDEVVPAAEPAASVPAASEPAAPD
-533 AEPADAEPAPAAA
+533 RAAPDRAAPVRAVVEEAAAAALDSSAVDPADAGEQFAQEVP
-546 PAAPAVEET
+546 
-555 VAHAVA
+555 
-561 EEAPPEGAAEE
+561 EE
-572 PEVVRASELPGLPEG
+572 PEEVVLASELPGLPEG
-587 IGAALMAAGL
+587 IAAALMAAGL
-597 DDVVELVSMSDEQ
+597 DDVVELVSMSEAQ
-610 IGAVEGLSDDDV
+610 LGAVEGLSGTDV
-622 KTLLRVIE
+622 VTLLRVIE

-638 DDEDPDTP
+638 DEEEQETP
-646 QEAGQ
+646 EEPS

>member
-1 MSSEMALAI
+1 MSSQMALAI
-10 RQIIQERGISEELV
+10 RQLIQERGISEELV
-24 MHTIEDALLAAYKRK
+24 MHTIEDTLLAAYKRK

-54 TSVSIFA
+54 SDVSIYA
-61 QKKIVPD
+61 QKKIVPED
-68 QEIED
+68 EIDD
-73 PALEISLSDAQA
+73 PALEMSLQDALE
-85 YNTDTDDEAEVGD
+85 YNDDAELGD
-98 ELLIRINPRDF
+98 ELLIEINPRDF

-120 TRQSLREIQKDTLYS
+120 ARQSLREIQKDTLYS

-155 TIFVDVGRT
+155 TIFVDLGRT

-175 REIYRPNDRVRAMI
+175 REIYRPNDR
-189 YEVEKAALG
+189 
-198 LQIVLTRTHT
+198 
-208 EFVKKIFEL
+208 
-217 EVPEIYDRTIEI
+217 
-229 HKMVRE
+229 
-235 PGYRTKMS
+235 
-243 VYSTRDDVDP
+243 
-253 VGACVGMRGVRIQ
+253 
-266 TVVRAMIYEVEKAAL
+266 VRAMIYEVEKAAL

-388 LDEAKRQALAVV
+388 LDEGKRQALAVV

-430 TRAQVNEMNIGA
+430 TRAQVNEMDLGA
-442 DPRRAAAALFGDVQ
+442 ESQRAAAALFGDVQ

-462 AELPGIAPRVAAA
+462 AELPGIVPRVASA

-489 MDEEQLRAVP
+489 MDEKQLRAVP
-499 ELSEQDVGEL
+499 MLSEGDVGDL
-509 RKLIEENLEIVEEEP
+509 LKLIEENVEIVEEEP
-524 PTADAEPAD
+524 PEVSGAEPEADAADTADRIDTVATVREPLDTEAQDTAPVRQRGVADDSAATAEAL
-533 AEPADAEPAPAAA
+533 E
-546 PAAPAVEET
+546 AVE
-555 VAHAVA
+555 AV
-561 EEAPPEGAAEE
+561 EPVVEQPAEE
-572 PEVVRASELPGLPEG
+572 PEEVVRVSELPGLSEP
-587 IGAALMAAGL
+587 IGAALIAAGL
-597 DDVVELVSMSDEQ
+597 DDVGELVSMSEEQ
-610 IGAVEGLSDDDV
+610 LLQVEGLSAADV
-622 KTLLRVIE
+622 TTLLRVIE

-638 DDEDPDTP
+638 EEE
-646 QEAGQ
+646 QS

>member
-24 MHTIEDALLAAYKRK
+24 MHTIEDTLLAAYKRK

-54 TSVSIFA
+54 TSVSIYA
-61 QKKIVPD
+61 QKRIVPE
-68 QEIED
+68 QEIQD
-73 PALEISLSDAQA
+73 PALEISLSDALT
-85 YNTDTDDEAEVGD
+85 YNDDAELGD
-98 ELLIRINPRDF
+98 ELLIEINPRDF

-120 TRQSLREIQKDTLYS
+120 ARQSLREIQKDTLYS

-189 YEVEKAALG
+189 YEVEKSALG

-208 EFVKKIFEL
+208 EFVRKIFEL

-266 TVVRAMIYEVEKAAL
+266 
-281 GLQIV
+281 
-286 LTRTHTE
+286 
-293 FVKKIFELEVPEIY
+293 
-307 DRTIEIHKMVREPGY
+307 
-322 RTKMSVYST
+322 S
-331 RDDVDPVGACVGM
+331 
-344 RGVRIQTVVR
+344 VVR

-430 TRAQVNEMNIGA
+430 TRAQVNEMDIGA
-442 DPRRAAAALFGDVQ
+442 DSQRAAAALFGDVQ

-462 AELPGIAPRVAAA
+462 AELPGIVPRVAAA

-489 MDEEQLRAVP
+489 MDEEQLRGVP

-509 RKLIEENLEIVEEEP
+509 RKLIEENVEIVEEESGAAEDQEEAEDAIALEQP
-524 PTADAEPAD
+524 PSSDE
-533 AEPADAEPAPAAA
+533 
-546 PAAPAVEET
+546 APAVMPET
-555 VAHAVA
+555 TLDSAAVA
-561 EEAPPEGAAEE
+561 EEAVPEDAEE
-572 PEVVRASELPGLPEG
+572 SEELVRASELPGLPQE
-587 IGAALMAAGL
+587 IATALVAAGL
-597 DDVVELVSMSDEQ
+597 DDVVELVSMSEQ
-610 IGAVEGLSDDDV
+610 QLAAVEGLSPDDV
-622 KTLLRVIE
+622 TTLLQVIE

-638 DDEDPDTP
+638 E
-646 QEAGQ
+646 ES

>member
-1 MSSEMALAI
+1 MSSQMALAI
-10 RQIIQERGISEELV
+10 RQLVQERGISEELV
-24 MHTIEDALLAAYKRK
+24 MHTIEDTLLAAYKRK

-54 TSVSIFA
+54 SDVSIYA
-61 QKKIVPD
+61 QKRIVPD
-68 QEIED
+68 DEIDD
-73 PALEISLSDAQA
+73 PALEIPLKEALAFNDDA
-85 YNTDTDDEAEVGD
+85 ELGD
-98 ELLIRINPRDF
+98 ELLIEINPRDF

-120 TRQSLREIQKDTLYS
+120 ARQSLREIQKDTLYS

-155 TIFVDVGRT
+155 TIFVDLGRT

-175 REIYRPNDRVRAMI
+175 REVYRANDRVRAMI
-189 YEVEKAALG
+189 YEVEK
-198 LQIVLTRTHT
+198 
-208 EFVKKIFEL
+208 
-217 EVPEIYDRTIEI
+217 
-229 HKMVRE
+229 
-235 PGYRTKMS
+235 S
-243 VYSTRDDVDP
+243 
-253 VGACVGMRGVRIQ
+253 
-266 TVVRAMIYEVEKAAL
+266 AL

-381 EVEQVIV
+381 EVEQVII

-430 TRAQVNEMNIGA
+430 TRIQVNEMNIGA
-442 DPRRAAAALFGDVQ
+442 ESQRAAAALFGDVQ

-462 AELPGIAPRVAAA
+462 AELPGIVPRVAAA
-475 LKASGVEL
+475 LKSAGVEL

-489 MDEEQLRAVP
+489 MDEEQLRTVP
-499 ELSEQDVGEL
+499 ELSEGDVGDL
-509 RKLIEENLEIVEEEP
+509 RKLIEENVEIVDE
-524 PTADAEPAD
+524 
-533 AEPADAEPAPAAA
+533 
-546 PAAPAVEET
+546 V
-555 VAHAVA
+555 
-561 EEAPPEGAAEE
+561 AAEE
-572 PEVVRASELPGLPEG
+572 VEPAVSESGVSPADEQPAAREDAKAGTAEPGGAGVESEMAPPGEEDDDDAYRVVKASELPGMPKA
-587 IGAALMAAGL
+587 IGAALRATGL
-597 DDVVELVSMSDEQ
+597 DDVVELVSMSEEQ
-610 IGAVEGLSDDDV
+610 LAQVAGFSGADV
-622 KTLLRVIE
+622 ATLLRIIE
-630 ENVEVVEE
+630 ENVEVVDEE
-638 DDEDPDTP
+638 GDPETEEID
-646 QEAGQ
+646 

>member
-10 RQIIQERGISEELV
+10 RQIVQERGISEELV
-24 MHTIEDALLAAYKRK
+24 MSTIEDALLAAYKRK
-39 YGTIDNAVVRFAEDA
+39 NGTVDNAVVRFADDA
-54 TSVSIFA
+54 TAVSIFA

-68 QEIED
+68 ETIED
-73 PALEISLSDAQA
+73 PALEISLTDALT
-85 YNTDTDDEAEVGD
+85 YNDDAELGD
-98 ELLIRINPRDF
+98 ELLIPINPRDF
-109 DRVSIQSAKQK
+109 DRVSIQSAKQR

-155 TIFVDVGRT
+155 TIFVDLGRT

-189 YEVEKAALG
+189 YEVEKSALG
-198 LQIVLTRTHT
+198 LQI
-208 EFVKKIFEL
+208 I
-217 EVPEIYDRTIEI
+217 
-229 HKMVRE
+229 
-235 PGYRTKMS
+235 
-243 VYSTRDDVDP
+243 
-253 VGACVGMRGVRIQ
+253 
-266 TVVRAMIYEVEKAAL
+266 
-281 GLQIV
+281 

-388 LDEAKRQALAVV
+388 LDEGKRQALAVV

-430 TRAQVNEMNIGA
+430 TRAQVNEMDLGA
-442 DPRRAAAALFGDVQ
+442 GSRSAAAALFGDVQ

-462 AELPGIAPRVAAA
+462 AQLPGIVPRVAAA
-475 LKASGVEL
+475 LKAAGVEL

-499 ELSEQDVGEL
+499 ELSEQDVREL
-509 RKLIEENLEIVEEEP
+509 GKLIAENVEIVEEEP
-524 PTADAEPAD
+524 PAAPAEAEAAAETPEPA
-533 AEPADAEPAPAAA
+533 AVEPAAEAPEAPEAPAAA
-546 PAAPAVEET
+546 
-555 VAHAVA
+555 A
-561 EEAPPEGAAEE
+561 EEEPAGAAEE
-572 PEVVRASELPGLPEG
+572 PDVVVRVSELPGLPAE
-587 IGAALMAAGL
+587 IGAALLAAGL
-597 DDVVELVSMSDEQ
+597 DDVVELVSMDKAQ
-610 IGAVEGLSDDDV
+610 LGAVEGLSDDDV
-622 KTLLRVIE
+622 TTLLRIIE

-638 DDEDPDTP
+638 DEESSDD
-646 QEAGQ
+646 

>member
-10 RQIIQERGISEELV
+10 RQLIQERGISEELV
-24 MHTIEDALLAAYKRK
+24 LHTIEDTLLAAYKRK
-39 YGTIDNAVVRFAEDA
+39 FGTIDNAVVRFAEDG
-54 TSVSIFA
+54 TDVSIYA
-61 QKKIVPD
+61 QKRIVPAD
-68 QEIED
+68 EIDD
-73 PALEISLSDAQA
+73 PALEISLKDALE
-85 YNTDTDDEAEVGD
+85 YNDDAELGD
-98 ELLIRINPRDF
+98 ELLIEINPRDF

-120 TRQSLREIQKDTLYS
+120 ARQSLREIQKDTLYS

-155 TIFVDVGRT
+155 TIFVDLGRT

-175 REIYRPNDRVRAMI
+175 REIYRANDRVRAMI
-189 YEVEKAALG
+189 YEVEK
-198 LQIVLTRTHT
+198 
-208 EFVKKIFEL
+208 
-217 EVPEIYDRTIEI
+217 
-229 HKMVRE
+229 
-235 PGYRTKMS
+235 S
-243 VYSTRDDVDP
+243 
-253 VGACVGMRGVRIQ
+253 
-266 TVVRAMIYEVEKAAL
+266 AL

-381 EVEQVIV
+381 EVEQVII

-430 TRAQVNEMNIGA
+430 TRVQVNEMNIGA
-442 DPRRAAAALFGDVQ
+442 ESQRAAAALFGDVQ

-462 AELPGIAPRVAAA
+462 AELPGIVPRVAAA
-475 LKASGVEL
+475 LKAVGVEL

-489 MDEEQLRAVP
+489 MHERQLRAVP
-499 ELSEQDVGEL
+499 ELSDDDVGDL
-509 RKLIEENLEIVEEEP
+509 LKLIEENVEIVDEEP
-524 PTADAEPAD
+524 EPEVGEELGAAESGRSVRPAQPTGAGSDGAATAASDAAAPD
-533 AEPADAEPAPAAA
+533 VTDAPAAKVE
-546 PAAPAVEET
+546 AA
-555 VAHAVA
+555 
-561 EEAPPEGAAEE
+561 AASARTLDAGERVDGDDGDDGDDGGD
-572 PEVVRASELPGLPEG
+572 PYGVVLASELPGMPDA
-587 IGAALMAAGL
+587 ISAALRAAGL
-597 DDVVELVSMSDEQ
+597 DDVAELVSMSEQ
-610 IGAVEGLSDDDV
+610 QLGQIEGLTGDDV
-622 KTLLRVIE
+622 ATLLRVIE
-630 ENVEVVEE
+630 ENVEVVDEE
-638 DDEDPDTP
+638 TDTAVDEV
-646 QEAGQ
+646 E